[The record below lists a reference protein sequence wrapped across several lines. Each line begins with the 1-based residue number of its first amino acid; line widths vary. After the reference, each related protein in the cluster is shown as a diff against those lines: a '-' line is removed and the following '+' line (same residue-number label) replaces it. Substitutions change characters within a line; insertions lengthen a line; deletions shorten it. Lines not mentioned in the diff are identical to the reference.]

1 MEDDTEKPTHP
12 KIRMSG
18 YKIIVHYLFLSILAP
33 LSSKPERER
42 KRGSALLCVQCYATE
57 SIHCKSLTCCLEVS
71 FHIHLAIA
79 NKSLT

>member
-33 LSSKPERER
+33 LSSKPDREREEVLYSAFSVTRR
-42 KRGSALLCVQCYATE
+42 KAFTVRVLLAV
-57 SIHCKSLTCCLEVS
+57 LR
-71 FHIHLAIA
+71 
-79 NKSLT
+79 

>member
-42 KRGSALLCVQCYATE
+42 EESLYSAFSFTRRKAFTVRVLLAV
-57 SIHCKSLTCCLEVS
+57 LR
-71 FHIHLAIA
+71 
-79 NKSLT
+79 